1 MPQIQLNDASLLRNT
16 AYVNGKWIPA
26 RTGKTFDVT
35 DPATGQ
41 VIATMPDMNAEDTDL
56 AIQAAVAALPK
67 FRRTTARSK
76 AQLLY
81 KWYQLLVE
89 HADDLAKLITAENGK
104 PLHEAKAEVL
114 YAAQYLEWFSGEA
127 TRFDGETIHASE
139 EGNRIYTIRE
149 PIGVVGLITP
159 WNWPIGMVTRKIGP
173 AFAAGCTV
181 VLKSPGETPLTAAAM
196 AVLGERAGVPPG
208 VLNIVTAL
216 ENTVDVGRALTESP
230 IVKKVSFTGSTRV
243 GKILMKQSADTL
255 KKLSFELGGNAPFIV
270 FEDANLDEA
279 VKGAVACKFRS
290 SGQTC
295 ICANRIYVHRSIYG
309 RSANPRVLE

>member
-1 MPQIQLNDASLLRNT
+1 MDA
-16 AYVNGKWIPA
+16 K
-26 RTGKTFDVT
+26 
-35 DPATGQ
+35 
-41 VIATMPDMNAEDTDL
+41 DTDV
-56 AIQAAVAALPK
+56 AIQAAAAVLPEW
-67 FRRTTARSK
+67 RRTTARSK
-76 AQLLY
+76 AQVLY
-81 KWYQLLVE
+81 KWYELLVQ

-114 YAAQYLEWFSGEA
+114 YAAQYLEWFSGEV
-127 TRFDGETIHASE
+127 TRLDGETIPASE

-173 AFAAGCTV
+173 AVAAGCTV

-196 AVLGERAGVPPG
+196 TVLGERAGVPPG
-208 VLNIVTAL
+208 VVNVVTAL

-230 IVKKVSFTGSTRV
+230 VVKKVSFTGSTRV

-270 FEDANLDEA
+270 FEDAELDA
-279 VKGAVACKFRS
+279 AISGAVACKFRS

-295 ICANRIYVHRSIYG
+295 ICANRIYVHSSIYG
-309 RSANPRVLE
+309 KYTRFKMS